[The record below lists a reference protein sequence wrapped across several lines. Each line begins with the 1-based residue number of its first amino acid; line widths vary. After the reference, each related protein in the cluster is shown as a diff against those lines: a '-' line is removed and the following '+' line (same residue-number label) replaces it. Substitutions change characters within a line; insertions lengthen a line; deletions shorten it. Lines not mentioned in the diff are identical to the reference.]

1 MAYKLWCH
9 GLNGLSH
16 DVHPTVRLEIP
27 NENFG
32 EFITEYLAS
41 NGRCNRI
48 IGQYFV
54 NAKNKCIGMPEIRV
68 SSLLYIFNASV
79 PEYRG

>member
-27 NENFG
+27 NGNFG
-32 EFITEYLAS
+32 EFITEYLAAD
-41 NGRCNRI
+41 GRCNII

-54 NAKNKCIGMPEIRV
+54 NANNQFTGMPEIWG
-68 SSLLYIFNASV
+68 SSLMYIFNASV
-79 PEYRG
+79 L